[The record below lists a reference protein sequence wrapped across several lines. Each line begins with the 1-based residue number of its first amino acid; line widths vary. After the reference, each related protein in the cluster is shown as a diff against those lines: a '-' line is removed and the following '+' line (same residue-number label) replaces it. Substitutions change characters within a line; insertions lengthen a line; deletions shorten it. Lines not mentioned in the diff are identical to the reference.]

1 MIQNILVIGL
11 VWPEPTSSAAGTR
24 MLQLLRF
31 FLEEGHSL
39 TFASAAQPTEYS
51 FPLSSIGV
59 STRQIDLNASSF
71 DVFVRELQPDI
82 VLFDRY
88 ITEEQFGWRVADSVP
103 NAIRLL
109 DTEDLHCLRAAR
121 QASVK
126 AGKEFSEN
134 DLLQSP
140 IALREIA
147 SIYRCDLS
155 LMISES
161 EVRFLTSVLGVPST
175 LLLYVPFLY
184 ENISEDAIQQWPSFH
199 ERNDYLFI
207 GNFLHYPN
215 LDAVRYLRASIWPHI
230 RARHSNAV
238 IRIHGAYVTQE
249 VTQCHDPQNG
259 FLVLG
264 RAADVQSVMSEAR
277 VLLAP
282 LRIGAGQK
290 GKLAEAMMFGLPVV
304 STSVGYEGM
313 YPDDGGGCMRCD
325 DPATFAAQ
333 ADLLYHDEV
342 TWKEQQRA
350 GITLFRNLFQTGT
363 HKRTLRSAILDLKND
378 LESRRMQNFTGR
390 MLSHHTMSAHRY
402 LSKWIE
408 EKHRRNQ

>member
-31 FLEEGHSL
+31 FLEQGHSI

-59 STRQIDLNASSF
+59 STRQIELNESSF
-71 DVFVRELQPDI
+71 DIFVRELKPDL

-88 ITEEQFGWRVADSVP
+88 ITEEQFGWRVADAVP
-103 NAIRLL
+103 EAIRIL
-109 DTEDLHCLRAAR
+109 DTEDLHCLRTTR
-121 QASVK
+121 QTSVN
-126 AGKEFSEN
+126 AGKEFSAS

-161 EVRFLTSVLGVPST
+161 EVRFLTSVYGIPSE

-184 ENISEDAIQQWPSFH
+184 ENISEEAIQQWPSFH

-207 GNFLHYPN
+207 GNFFHYPN

-230 RARHSNAV
+230 RARHANAI
-238 IRIHGAYVTQE
+238 IRIHGAYLTQE
-249 VTQCHDPQNG
+249 VAKLHDPQNG

-264 RAADVQSVMSEAR
+264 RAADVKSVMSETR

-313 YPDDGGGCMRCD
+313 HPDVDGYRRCD

-333 ADLLYHDEV
+333 ADLLYHDEG
-342 TWKEQQRA
+342 TWKEQQCA
-350 GITLFRNLFQTGT
+350 GVTLFHKSFQTDT
-363 HKRTLRSAILDLKND
+363 HKRTLSSAILDLKND
-378 LESRRMQNFTGR
+378 LASRRIKNFTGR
-390 MLSHHTMSAHRY
+390 MLSHHTMSTHRY

-408 EKHRRNQ
+408 EKHKRNQ